1 MVIRL
6 TAQDSSNYSAYMQT
20 EMKSLEDK
28 VEQIVEACIQLR
40 TENTQ
45 LRQQL
50 AAAQNDNKRLS
61 EKIQGAH
68 TRLEALLE
76 NIPENVE

>member
-1 MVIRL
+1 
-6 TAQDSSNYSAYMQT
+6 
-20 EMKSLEDK
+20 MKSLEDK

>member
-1 MVIRL
+1 MAIRL
-6 TAQDSSNYSAYMQT
+6 TAQDSSNYSAHMQT

-40 TENTQ
+40 TENSQ

-68 TRLEALLE
+68 NRLEALLE
-76 NIPENVE
+76 NIPENAE

>member
-1 MVIRL
+1 MR
-6 TAQDSSNYSAYMQT
+6 DSSTYSAHMQT

-61 EKIQGAH
+61 DKIQGAH
-68 TRLEALLE
+68 TRLETLLE
-76 NIPENVE
+76 SVPENAE

>member
-1 MVIRL
+1 
-6 TAQDSSNYSAYMQT
+6 MQT

-40 TENTQ
+40 AENNQ

-68 TRLEALLE
+68 TRLETLLDT
-76 NIPENVE
+76 IPEGAE